1 MAPFSGTRILS
12 TLLACARCDCARDV
26 GLMVACL
33 VGAEFLTGDPHEEFA
48 YATCACTPCLNPS
61 PISRWRCIWH
71 SHCLARVPRCD

>member
-33 VGAEFLTGDPHEEFA
+33 VGAEFLTGDPNEKFVH
-48 YATCACTPCLNPS
+48 AT
-61 PISRWRCIWH
+61 R
-71 SHCLARVPRCD
+71 ARPPA